1 MRLLDVIPPD
11 GARSSYVPG
20 VVVGVVTRIDD
31 PDGLGRVKVKLP
43 RFSDDEESAWARVA
57 SFMAGANRGAVFIPE
72 IDDEVLVAFEFGDI
86 SLPYVI
92 GALHSQT
99 DAAPYANADGANHIR
114 VIKSRSGHIVRLD
127 DTDGSEKIE
136 IIDKTG
142 ANKIVFDAAAN
153 KISIESAGDL
163 ELKAESGT
171 LKLTAKDVE
180 IEASGDL
187 KASADGDISAEA
199 SGDMKLEGSEIAL
212 N

>member
-1 MRLLDVIPPD
+1 MLDVIPPD

-20 VVVGVVTRIDD
+20 VVIGVVTRIDD

-43 RFSDDEESAWARVA
+43 RFSDDEESAWARVV
-57 SFMAGANRGAVFIPE
+57 SFMAGASRGAVFIPE
-72 IDDEVLVAFEFGDI
+72 VDDEVLVAFEFGDI

-92 GALHSQT
+92 GGLHSQT
-99 DAAPYANADGANHIR
+99 DQAPYANPDGANNIR
-114 VIKSRSGHIVRLD
+114 VIKSRSGHIIRLD

-142 ANKIVFDAAAN
+142 TNKIVFDASAN
-153 KISIESAGDL
+153 KISIESGGDL

-171 LKLTAKDVE
+171 LKLAAKDVE

-187 KASADGDISAEA
+187 KASASGDVNVEA